1 MARLSCTVL
10 PGGSANLMNEQSGFT
25 LLELVIAIAIF
36 ALLGLAGWRLFD
48 GVVRTQQGAGQHE
61 REIRALQRAVG
72 VIERD
77 VWQAVAGSVVL
88 APGHLQLQRSHWRNP
103 LDQPRSE
110 RQTVSY
116 RLEGAVLW
124 RDSHGEGAVIV
135 QRQKLLEDVRSL
147 SWRAFAPEGGWRI
160 ETAGDSAPLALEW
173 VVSVGRFEQIRRVL
187 LLPGALP

>member
-1 MARLSCTVL
+1 
-10 PGGSANLMNEQSGFT
+10 MNKHSGFT

-61 REIRALQRAVG
+61 LEIRALQRAVG
-72 VIERD
+72 IIERD

-88 APGHLQLQRSHWRNP
+88 EPGRLRLQRSHWRNP

-110 RQTVSY
+110 RQTVNY
-116 RLEGAVLW
+116 RLEGGVLW
-124 RDSHGEGAVIV
+124 RDSHGEGTVIV

-147 SWRAFAPEGGWRI
+147 SWRAFDPKHGWHI
-160 ETAGDSAPLALEW
+160 ETAGVHAPLALEW